1 MRLAAAVKRMAR
13 ISRGFWRAVERHT
26 LLALRLLRR
35 IRGKLRTGMRKAI
48 EPRQLKLRE
57 QITVGEK
64 RTVAI
69 VDCGE
74 ESFLIGCTAQSV
86 NLLAKLPARRE
97 FTDHLAE
104 QYEMAIVQ

>member
-1 MRLAAAVKRMAR
+1 
-13 ISRGFWRAVERHT
+13 
-26 LLALRLLRR
+26 
-35 IRGKLRTGMRKAI
+35 MRKGV
-48 EPRQLKLRE
+48 EQRQLKLRE

-86 NLLAKLPARRE
+86 NLLAKLPAPRE
-97 FTDHLAE
+97 FTEHLADH
-104 QYEMAIVQ
+104 YEMAQVQ